1 MDLRHLRY
9 FLAVA
14 DEGHFGRA
22 AERLHIVQP
31 ALSMQIRALEEDLG
45 VTLLTRTTRRVE
57 LTEAGRLFR
66 VEAERTLA
74 QAEHARRTAQRAA
87 RGEVGRVRVGF
98 SGNAALAGR
107 LPEHIQSFHATR
119 AMVSIELEEM
129 PSADQIQAIVENR
142 IDIGYCPDVGLP
154 IPDTLSSEVV
164 GAWPWVIGM
173 ALDHRLARLS
183 DVRCRDLSGE
193 TFITYAA
200 NAGDRS
206 QAELLRK
213 ALGGEPIIGH
223 RVASTLTVLTMA
235 AAGLGL
241 VLVPQPIRD
250 IHVPGLIYM
259 PLADFEEQATLLLIS
274 RKDES
279 NGPVIAFRGWSVE
292 TSRSPPS
299 RT

>member
-14 DEGHFGRA
+14 EEGHFGRA

-45 VTLLTRTTRRVE
+45 VPLFTRTTRRVE

-74 QAEHARRTAQRAA
+74 QADHARRTAQRAA
-87 RGEVGRVRVGF
+87 RGEVGLVRVGF

-107 LPEHIQSFHATR
+107 LPEHIQSFHADR
-119 AMVSIELEEM
+119 PMVSIQLSEM
-129 PSADQIQAIVENR
+129 TPSEQVQAVVENR
-142 IDIGYCPDVGLP
+142 IDIGYCPDIGVP
-154 IPDTLSSEVV
+154 IPATLSSVML
-164 GAWPWVIGM
+164 GAWPWTIGM
-173 ALDHRLARLS
+173 ALNHRLARQG
-183 DVRCRDLSGE
+183 DVRCAELAEE

-200 NAGDRS
+200 HGADRS
-206 QAELLRK
+206 QADLLRK
-213 ALGGEPIIGH
+213 ALGSEPTIGH

-235 AAGLGL
+235 AAGLG
-241 VLVPQPIRD
+241 VVMVPQPLRD

-259 PLADFEEQATLLLIS
+259 PLADFGEKARLLLIS
-274 RKDES
+274 RKAEA
-279 NGPVIAFRGWSVE
+279 NGPVVAFRDHVL
-292 TSRSPPS
+292 PP
-299 RT
+299 T